1 MADDESEPRL
11 SRPLEAHTMIITT
24 KLKEYAAIAGSLLL
38 AICTFGLYARSRG
51 EAAQE
56 VKTENAQAQAD
67 VAKADTQQVESR
79 HETDTTVNNLPEA
92 PAQTVGAADPKTA
105 AGQLDGWTRD

>member
-1 MADDESEPRL
+1 
-11 SRPLEAHTMIITT
+11 MIITD
-24 KLKEYAAIAGSLLL
+24 KIKEWAAIIGSLLL
-38 AICTFGLYARSRG
+38 AIVTFGLYARSRG

-79 HETDTTVNNLPEA
+79 DETNAAVNNLPEA
-92 PAQTVGAADPKTA
+92 PAQTVGNADPKTA
-105 AGQLDGWTRD
+105 AGQLDSGGWTRD